1 MKSSSKKHSKK
12 RSKHTIKIKEEC
24 MKDAAAHKIVLDEEK
39 NEIAEDGE
47 RLVH

>member
-1 MKSSSKKHSKK
+1 
-12 RSKHTIKIKEEC
+12 

>member
-1 MKSSSKKHSKK
+1 
-12 RSKHTIKIKEEC
+12 

-39 NEIAEDGE
+39 NEIAEDKKWIEETGE